1 MPTAEELSKRI
12 FQDKFQFEET
22 ALDVFR
28 YQYEENEV
36 YKQYVQL
43 LGIHPESINAAAD
56 IPFLPI
62 RFFKTHKIITGNQHP
77 EIVFTSSGTTGQTV
91 SQHFVTDVSLYEKSF
106 SKGFEKFY
114 GSAEEWC
121 ILALLPSYLERKGS
135 SLVYMCEHLIK
146 KSQHPLSGFYL
157 HNYDNLSVVLE
168 HLEAENQKT
177 LLLGVSYALL
187 DMAEQFPLAL
197 QHTVIME
204 TGGMKGKRKEMTKD
218 ALHNRLKNAFKVD
231 VIHSEYGMTEMLS
244 QAYSLGNGIYSCPPR
259 MQVMVRDSYDPFTLV
274 DNKITGGI
282 NVIDLANVNSCSFI
296 ATQDMGKVFDDGT
309 FEIVGRFDD
318 AEIRGCNLM
327 IE

>member
-1 MPTAEELSKRI
+1 
-12 FQDKFQFEET
+12 
-22 ALDVFR
+22 
-28 YQYEENEV
+28 
-36 YKQYVQL
+36 
-43 LGIHPESINAAAD
+43 
-56 IPFLPI
+56 
-62 RFFKTHKIITGNQHP
+62 
-77 EIVFTSSGTTGQTV
+77 
-91 SQHFVTDVSLYEKSF
+91 
-106 SKGFEKFY
+106 
-114 GSAEEWC
+114 
-121 ILALLPSYLERKGS
+121 
-135 SLVYMCEHLIK
+135 MCEHLIK
-146 KSQHPLSGFYL
+146 KSQHSLSGFYL

-168 HLEAENQKT
+168 HLESENQKT

-244 QAYSLGNGIYSCPPR
+244 QAYSLGNGIYSCPPWIR
-259 MQVMVRDSYDPFTLV
+259 VMVRDSYDPFTLA

-296 ATQDMGKVFDDGT
+296 ATQDMGKAYDDGT